1 MWAGSGSMRGER
13 GQGRERG
20 QGTGDRWVGGGE
32 GAKGDPNFFPT
43 RPLSFP
49 NPPHSPPPPFHQ
61 ARVVDLEDTSSASS
75 ALLAQTQ
82 AQNAALQLENQ
93 RLKIGNQRL
102 ERERDEALSQVSVAK
117 AAAASHA
124 AYAASHAAAVRTH
137 DETKATL
144 DGVRAQNTAQTAKL
158 KEDEYTISDLV
169 ARYKKLTEET
179 EILRT
184 EAKGE
189 WLAEVPLSSADFTC
203 VKLTAAY
210 RFTHACGY
218 SFFLTRVKDDEGG
231 RAGFEFTLLSY
242 GSDAVRDHM
251 LAKGVHPMWVNT
263 SNGGEILFSS
273 VGKVVEMFAKL
284 KAGLL
289 GVEDETL

>member
-1 MWAGSGSMRGER
+1 M
-13 GQGRERG
+13 
-20 QGTGDRWVGGGE
+20 
-32 GAKGDPNFFPT
+32 
-43 RPLSFP
+43 
-49 NPPHSPPPPFHQ
+49 
-61 ARVVDLEDTSSASS
+61 DLEDTAAASS

-93 RLKIGNQRL
+93 RLRIGNQRL
-102 ERERDEALSQVSVAK
+102 ERERDEALSQVSAAK

-124 AYAASHAAAVRTH
+124 AHAASHAAAVRTH

-144 DGVRAQNTAQTAKL
+144 DGVRAQNTVQTAKL
-158 KEDEYTISDLV
+158 TENEYTISDLV
-169 ARYKKLTEET
+169 ARYKKLTDET

-189 WLAEVPLSSADFTC
+189 WLAEVPVLSSADFTC

-218 SFFLTRVKDDEGG
+218 SFFLTRVKDDESGG
-231 RAGFEFTLLSY
+231 AGFEFTLLSY
-242 GSDAVRDHM
+242 GTDAVRDHM
-251 LAKGVHPMWVNT
+251 LAKGMNSMWVDA
-263 SNGGEILFSS
+263 SSGGKISFSS
-273 VGKVVEMFAKL
+273 LGKVTEMFAKL

-289 GVEDETL
+289 GVEILMEEDETS